1 MTTFYTDSENAELKL
16 TMPGRKMVCS
26 EKLLHNP
33 KSVSEDTKAVKLKV
47 QTTGNCCEFEE

>member
-33 KSVSEDTKAVKLKV
+33 KSVSEDNKGSEVKGPNNWKLL
-47 QTTGNCCEFEE
+47 